1 MFLPSSRNN
10 PAMKVHESKLSGVLV
25 FELDRFNDPRGSFI
39 ESWHRE
45 KYARLGITCDFV
57 QDNISYSKKGV
68 LRGLHFQN
76 PSPQGKLVFVL
87 EGEVFDVAVDI
98 RVGSPTFGKWFGM
111 VLSCEDNKQLYI
123 PEGFAHGFVVT
134 SEMATFAYKC
144 TGFYRKECEKTIRWD
159 DPDIGIVWPI
169 KNPIL
174 SEKDRSGS
182 LLKEM
187 SRESLFTFDRKPS
200 E

>member
-1 MFLPSSRNN
+1 
-10 PAMKVHESKLSGVLV
+10 MKIIETELSGVLAI
-25 FELDRFNDPRGSFI
+25 ELDRYTDARGSFV
-39 ESWHRE
+39 ESWHKE
-45 KYARLGITCDFV
+45 KYARLGIGIDFV

-68 LRGLHFQN
+68 LRGLHYQN
-76 PSPQGKLVFVL
+76 PSPQGKLLFVL

-111 VLSCEDNKQLYI
+111 TLSYENNKQLYI

-134 SEMATFAYKC
+134 SDSAIFAYKC
-144 TGFYRKECEKTIRWD
+144 TDFYNKECERTLRWD

-169 KNPIL
+169 ENLIL
-174 SEKDRSGS
+174 SEKDRVGS
-182 LLKEM
+182 SLKEM
-187 SRESLFTFDRKPS
+187 PREGLFTFDRKPL

>member
-1 MFLPSSRNN
+1 
-10 PAMKVHESKLSGVLV
+10 MKIIETELSGVLV
-25 FELDRFNDPRGSFI
+25 IELDRYRDSRGSFV

-45 KYARLGITCDFV
+45 KYARLGITRDFV

-68 LRGLHFQN
+68 LRGLHYQN

-111 VLSCEDNKQLYI
+111 MLSYENNKQLYI

-134 SEMATFAYKC
+134 SDSAIFAYKC
-144 TGFYRKECEKTIRWD
+144 TDFYNKECERTLRWD
-159 DPDIGIVWPI
+159 DPDIGIVWPVE
-169 KNPIL
+169 NPIL
-174 SEKDRSGS
+174 SEKDQAGL

-187 SRESLFTFDRKPS
+187 HRESLFTFNRKS
-200 E
+200 

>member
-1 MFLPSSRNN
+1 
-10 PAMKVHESKLSGVLV
+10 MKIIENELSGVLV
-25 FELDRFNDPRGSFI
+25 IELDRYTDSRGSFV

-45 KYARLGITCDFV
+45 KYSRLGITRDFV

-68 LRGLHFQN
+68 LRGLHYQN

-87 EGEVFDVAVDI
+87 EGEIFDVAVDI

-111 VLSCEDNKQLYI
+111 MLSYENNKQIYI

-134 SEMATFAYKC
+134 SDSAIFEYKC
-144 TGFYRKECEKTIRWD
+144 TDFYNKECERTLRWD

-169 KNPIL
+169 ENPIL
-174 SEKDRSGS
+174 SEKDRVGLS
-182 LLKEM
+182 LKEM
-187 SRESLFTFDRKPS
+187 PRESLFTFGLKT
-200 E
+200 